1 MRARSTHDFRPNWRG
16 TSGLL
21 IPSLRLSPKRK
32 CLRITIVIVVLTL
45 LTIGLDIFLSGGSAL
60 SWLLQIW
67 TGFNLSGKS
76 VHAGE
81 SFYIE
86 YIFLIY
92 IYFRQLHIMRMWNTR
107 FIENG
112 FANSFVKYE

>member
-1 MRARSTHDFRPNWRG
+1 MRARSTHDFRPNWLG
-16 TSGLL
+16 TSALL

-45 LTIGLDIFLSGGSAL
+45 LTLGLDIFLSGGSAL

-67 TGFNLSGKS
+67 TGFNLSGKN

-81 SFYIE
+81 FFSIE
-86 YIFLIY
+86 YIFLIDIIHARTY
-92 IYFRQLHIMRMWNTR
+92 HEDVLH
-107 FIENG
+107 
-112 FANSFVKYE
+112 